1 MVGVGRASRVCAWAV
16 GVAVAGC
23 SDPPGTI
30 PPAPPSTLT
39 PAPIAVSVAPQDD
52 PPPPIAA
59 ALASHVDER
68 IDSLPR
74 LDDEAAWR
82 RVAVPSDEH
91 AIARTEVVKVLFDRT
106 RDELHF
112 CQSERWPLHYDFVM
126 HTHPEERERYPA
138 MRDFMTRNY
147 LRPDRAYVLG
157 SVVHY
162 VEADLW
168 ALELGPA
175 DTLDARG
182 TADLLERLAARA
194 FFGPRLRFH
203 PRSER
208 QIEAAARAELPTLDS
223 DELWR
228 GVRYQPVSLGEA
240 IGRVRV
246 VTGTLDPTTI
256 HGDEILVLAETPGD
270 LPPVRALVTGDLQTP
285 LSHVAVLSESR
296 GTPDMALRG
305 VTDDPAWRAFEGR
318 TARLVVGARSFTLEA
333 TEEAP
338 LARERASRP
347 LPPVDASARALLTLE
362 GLTLEDVPRVG
373 TKAAQLGEVRALG
386 LPTADG
392 FVVPM
397 GQYLAHLE
405 RNGLDVRA
413 ATLREDARF
422 ETDRALR
429 DRALASLRA
438 RLASAELDPLLLEE
452 LALRAAALETERV
465 ILRSSTN
472 AEDLPGWSGAGLY
485 DSVVVEAHDR
495 EALARA
501 LREVWASVY
510 TLRAFDEREL
520 AGVSHDEVAM
530 AVLVQ
535 PFLGDVRAMGVVI
548 TENPHS
554 SRRRGYLVDLE
565 PRGSSVTATVESR
578 PEQWL
583 LYLHSAPELVSRSSL
598 VEGTLLDAASAVRLR
613 DQLTALH
620 EGLLARWRA
629 RMPERP
635 VSSVDAEIALDAR
648 GAAVFLQ
655 ARPYLRRR

>member
-1 MVGVGRASRVCAWAV
+1 MRRVVLAALAAV
-16 GVAVAGC
+16 SFGC
-23 SDPPGTI
+23 SEGEVLPPREVVVE
-30 PPAPPSTLT
+30 PPVERAVERAVEPTVQPST
-39 PAPIAVSVAPQDD
+39 PAPQAIASSLTAR
-52 PPPPIAA
+52 
-59 ALASHVDER
+59 VDET

-74 LDDEAAWR
+74 LEDEAAWA

-91 AIARTEVVKVLFDRT
+91 AIARTEVVKVLFDRA
-106 RDELHF
+106 RASLHF

-126 HTHPEERERYPA
+126 HVHPEERERYPA

-147 LRPDRAYVLG
+147 LRADRAYVLG

-175 DTLDARG
+175 DTLDASG
-182 TADLLERLAARA
+182 IADFVAQIASRA

-203 PRSER
+203 PRSQR
-208 QIEAAARAELPTLDS
+208 QIEAASRAGLSTLDAE
-223 DELWR
+223 ELWR

-246 VTGTLDPTTI
+246 ITGPLDPTTI
-256 HGDEILVLAETPGD
+256 VGDEILVLAETPGD
-270 LPPVRALVTGDLQTP
+270 LPPVRALVTNDLQTP

-305 VTDDPAWRAFEGR
+305 VIDDEAWRAFEGR
-318 TARLVVGARSFTLEA
+318 NARLVVGARTFSLEA
-333 TEEAP
+333 VEGA
-338 LARERASRP
+338 AVIERAASLA
-347 LPPVDASARALLTLE
+347 LPSVDATSLALVSLADLS
-362 GLTLEDVPRVG
+362 LDDVPRVG
-373 TKAAQLGEVRALG
+373 TKAAQLAEVRRLG

-397 GQYLAHLE
+397 GHYLAHLS
-405 RNGLDVRA
+405 RSAIDTHA
-413 ATLREDARF
+413 STLRAIPGF
-422 ETDRALR
+422 DRDRGVR
-429 DRALASLRA
+429 DRALAALRA
-438 RLASAELDPLLLEE
+438 RIGSADVDAALLD
-452 LALRAAALETERV
+452 ALVARAATLGAARV

-485 DSVVVEAHDR
+485 DSVVADAHDR
-495 EALARA
+495 DELARA

-510 TLRAFDEREL
+510 TVRAFDEREL
-520 AGVSHDEVAM
+520 AGVSHDDVAM

-535 PFLGDVRAMGVVI
+535 PFLSEVRAMGVVI

-565 PRGSSVTATVESR
+565 PRGSSVTATVDAR
-578 PEQWL
+578 PEEWL
-583 LYLHSAPELVSRSSL
+583 LYVHSAPELVSRSSL

-613 DQLTALH
+613 DQLTRLH
-620 EGLLARWRA
+620 EGMLPRWQARS
-629 RMPERP
+629 PERA
-635 VSSVDAEIALDAR
+635 VSSVDAEIAIDAR
-648 GAAVFLQ
+648 GRAVFLQ